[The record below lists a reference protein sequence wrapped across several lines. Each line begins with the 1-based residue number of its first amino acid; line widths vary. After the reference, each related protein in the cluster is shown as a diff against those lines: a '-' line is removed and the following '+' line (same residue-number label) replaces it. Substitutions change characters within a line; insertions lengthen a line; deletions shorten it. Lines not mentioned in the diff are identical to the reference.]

1 MKRDNTT
8 ILIGMMLFSI
18 ACSKSDNSS
27 NAAPAT
33 PEPSSGTP
41 VAPPSAAGSRPGAN
55 AVRGRLVSVSDT
67 ALTVESQ
74 SGETRIAI
82 SQPLEVYSRVPAK
95 LSDVK
100 PNSFVGVTSVPQS
113 DGTLRATE
121 IHIFP
126 EKLRGTNEGSFLMG
140 QRGGGG
146 GSGGG
151 APQGGGNTMTNGTVA
166 GTRGSGNR
174 MTNGTVG
181 AQSGTS
187 ILVRF
192 QSDSQT
198 IVIPPDVR
206 VTAIALT
213 KTKLIPGKNVVIQT
227 TRSPDGALKASTVML
242 SPARVG
248 SR

>member
-1 MKRDNTT
+1 
-8 ILIGMMLFSI
+8 MMVFSI
-18 ACSKSDNSS
+18 ACSKSENSS
-27 NAAPAT
+27 NATPAT
-33 PEPSSGTP
+33 PDASSGTP
-41 VAPPSAAGSRPGAN
+41 VAAPSAAGSRAGAN

-74 SGETRIAI
+74 SGQTRIAI

-140 QRGGGG
+140 HRGGGG

-151 APQGGGNTMTNGTVA
+151 APQGGNTMTNGTVA
-166 GTRGSGNR
+166 GTRSSGNR

-181 AQSGTS
+181 AQSATS

-213 KTKLIPGKNVVIQT
+213 KTKLVTGMNVVIQT